1 MAKPVQ
7 VQELIIPEVDIPNL
21 CTEGETQENT
31 LGRKNASKTKNKRR
45 YKSSNH
51 IIGQGVN
58 SKSPTIYITDKEKEI
73 LKKFK
78 AHLLLE
84 TGISKSDHEI
94 FMESLKLYIAKN
106 DKEFYEKYLKL

>member
-21 CTEGETQENT
+21 TKESETQENC
-31 LGRKNASKTKNKRR
+31 LERKIVQKTDNKRWH
-45 YKSSNH
+45 KKPPH
-51 IIGQGVN
+51 IGQGVN
-58 SKSPTIYITDKEKEI
+58 SKSPTIYITDKEKEL
-73 LKKFK
+73 LKKYK

-84 TGISKSDHEI
+84 TGITKSDHEI
-94 FMESLKLYIAKN
+94 FMEALTLYIAKN